1 MFVGGRHWK
10 VLVLL
15 MIQTGM
21 IGMVVLGGDRE
32 KDVKSTVSV
41 LNEIG
46 VGGLSLEVA
55 TDNEAYLLNLMQ
67 RSLRE
72 SNCRG
77 FHWRNISENRP
88 QAIMKEGLFTN
99 WLALE
104 AHLGMRLAL

>member
-46 VGGLSLEVA
+46 VGGLSLEV
-55 TDNEAYLLNLMQ
+55 D
-67 RSLRE
+67 
-72 SNCRG
+72 
-77 FHWRNISENRP
+77 
-88 QAIMKEGLFTN
+88 
-99 WLALE
+99 
-104 AHLGMRLAL
+104 

>member
-1 MFVGGRHWK
+1 
-10 VLVLL
+10 

-67 RSLRE
+67 RSG
-72 SNCRG
+72 CRTCCG
-77 FHWRNISENRP
+77 DHERRFVH
-88 QAIMKEGLFTN
+88 QLVV
-99 WLALE
+99 
-104 AHLGMRLAL
+104 

>member
-41 LNEIG
+41 CPRS
-46 VGGLSLEVA
+46 VLEVCLWKWPL
-55 TDNEAYLLNLMQ
+55 TTKPT
-67 RSLRE
+67 
-72 SNCRG
+72 C
-77 FHWRNISENRP
+77 
-88 QAIMKEGLFTN
+88 
-99 WLALE
+99 
-104 AHLGMRLAL
+104 